1 MKYNCLFVVL
11 LCGLPLLCF
20 SQNTGNPNPKWQQLL
35 GRWEVLQY
43 SEQGVQVDKKQ
54 PAMRQAVE
62 VYRQVQKLRAR
73 TWYGY
78 DYENADEYSKKRAR
92 EFQRWEE
99 RDSTKE
105 VLRIAEAIETPYFA
119 VFFQDSTL
127 ALYNKDAS
135 TGRVGFPES
144 RRYVFAPSTMSID
157 LYPPGIMPP
166 PVPVGGWLDRWE
178 IQILFLSDTKMTLFI
193 PEEAEIVEL
202 VKVPFSIP

>member
-1 MKYNCLFVVL
+1 MCKKYLFSLL
-11 LCGLPLLCF
+11 LCAAAGAVF
-20 SQNTGNPNPKWQQLL
+20 AQTASPKWEQLL

-62 VYRQVQKLRAR
+62 VYRQVQKVRAR

-78 DYENADEYSKKRAR
+78 DYDNADEYSRRRAR

-105 VLRIAEAIETPYFA
+105 VVRIAEAIETPYFA
-119 VFFQDSTL
+119 VFFPDSTL
-127 ALYNKDAS
+127 ALYNKDAATNRIS
-135 TGRVGFPES
+135 FPES
-144 RRYVFAPSTMSID
+144 RRFIFSAKTMSID
-157 LYPPGIMPP
+157 LYPPGVLPP
-166 PVPVGGWLDRWE
+166 PVPVGGWNDRME
-178 IQILFLSDTKMTLFI
+178 IQILFLNETRMTLFI

-202 VKVPFSIP
+202 VKTAFSLP